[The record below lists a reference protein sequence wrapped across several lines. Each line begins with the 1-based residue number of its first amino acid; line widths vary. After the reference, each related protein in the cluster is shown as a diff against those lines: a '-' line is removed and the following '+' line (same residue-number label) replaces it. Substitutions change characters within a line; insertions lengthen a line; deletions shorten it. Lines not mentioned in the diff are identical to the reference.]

1 MNVHHNLNT
10 VHRGTDIWI
19 QRHRWHP
26 VDQWSRWQWS
36 TAGINDAIIRRRWWL
51 QSHTHRHKRRW
62 ALHMV
67 RYSTLGCWRH
77 CLRFP
82 IPTLTMC
89 ITVRNKYD
97 VPRIPNSWPVMV
109 PITITAIH
117 HHNHHYDHIHRYY
130 RYRKWIVSP
139 WKKPIRWCRWRIKNW
154 W

>member
-82 IPTLTMC
+82 ILTLTMC
-89 ITVRNKYD
+89 ITVRNKYHKFVTGNGANNND
-97 VPRIPNSWPVMV
+97 YTPSQPPLRPYTPLLSVPEVNRFPMEETDPL
-109 PITITAIH
+109 
-117 HHNHHYDHIHRYY
+117 
-130 RYRKWIVSP
+130 VSVTY
-139 WKKPIRWCRWRIKNW
+139 
-154 W
+154 